1 MPNFQAWAYIP
12 RQAMGPTD
20 SSNKLWRRRDVIKL
34 LGATAITGP
43 VILRGTTATAA
54 TSKVIKIGYVSSQTG
69 VFAPFAEAD
78 PFILNQIQTALAK
91 GITNG
96 GVSYEVQIISKDSQS
111 NTNRASEVAAELI
124 LKDKVDLLVSS
135 GTPDIANPV
144 ADQAEANEVP
154 CITGMTPWQ
163 IYFFGRHGTP
173 DKGFTWTYHF
183 AFGLEDII
191 AAYLALWES
200 VDTNKVV
207 GALFPNDISGN
218 SWADAKHG
226 FPAALQEAGYK
237 LIDTG
242 RFQPLT
248 DDYGSQI
255 SAFKNAGVEI
265 LTGTVTTPDFT
276 TFWSQAAQQS
286 FKPKVVTIGKALL
299 FPASVGTLGGRADGL
314 SCEIWWSPNHP
325 FKSGLTGQSAK
336 ELCDAYEHSTGRAW
350 TQTIGFQHA
359 LFEVAIDVL
368 KRAKNLGEPASILEA
383 IVATDYH
390 SVVGPIK
397 WSGKPVKNVSKTP
410 LVAGQWRKRDN
421 GFELVICEDATAPNI
436 KAQDKLRLLS

>member
-1 MPNFQAWAYIP
+1 MSRIGAYLP
-12 RQAMGPTD
+12 PQTMKAAS

-34 LGATAITGP
+34 LGAAATAGP
-43 VILRGTTATAA
+43 MIVRGTTANA
-54 TSKVIKIGYVSSQTG
+54 TSSKVIKIGHVSSPTG

-78 PFILNQIQTALAK
+78 PFILDQIRTVLVK

-96 GVSYEVQIISKDSQS
+96 WVTYQVQIISKDSQS
-111 NTNRASEVAAELI
+111 NTTRASEVASDLI
-124 LKDKVDLLVSS
+124 LRDKVDLLISS
-135 GTPDIANPV
+135 GSPETTNAV

-163 IYFFGRHGTP
+163 PYFFGRHGIP
-173 DKGFTWTYHF
+173 EKGFTWTYHF

-191 AAYLALWES
+191 ASFLALWKS
-200 VDTNKVV
+200 VETNKVV
-207 GALFPNDISGN
+207 GALFPNDIGGN
-218 SWADAKHG
+218 AWADAKHG
-226 FPAALQEAGYK
+226 FPPALQEAGYK

-242 RFQPLT
+242 RFQPFS

-255 SAFKNAGVEI
+255 AAFKNAGVEI
-265 LTGTVTTPDFT
+265 VTGTVTTPDFT
-276 TFWSQAAQQS
+276 TFWNQAAQQS

-299 FPASVGTLGGRADGL
+299 FPDSVATLGGRADGL
-314 SCEIWWSPNHP
+314 SCEIWWSPSHP

-336 ELCDAYEHSTGRAW
+336 ELCDAYQLSTGRAW
-350 TQTIGFQHA
+350 TQPIGFQHA

-368 KRAKNLGEPASILEA
+368 KRAKNLDEPASILEA

-397 WSGKPVKNVSKTP
+397 WSGQPVKNVSKTP

-421 GFELVICEDATAPNI
+421 GFELVICEDSTAPNI

>member
-1 MPNFQAWAYIP
+1 VTETTEMSTGNSA
-12 RQAMGPTD
+12 
-20 SSNKLWRRRDVIKL
+20 NNLWRRRDVIKL
-34 LGATAITGP
+34 LGATAIAGP
-43 VILRGTTATAA
+43 AIFRGTTASAA
-54 TSKVIKIGYVSSQTG
+54 TSKVIKIGHVSSPTG
-69 VFAPFAEAD
+69 VLAPFAEAD
-78 PFILNQIQTALAK
+78 PFILDQIRTALKK
-91 GITNG
+91 GISNG

-111 NTNRASEVAAELI
+111 STTRASEVTSDLI
-124 LKDKVDLLVSS
+124 LRDKVDLLVSS
-135 GTPDIANPV
+135 GAPETTNAV

-163 IYFFGRHGTP
+163 PYFFGRHGTP

-191 AAYLALWES
+191 ASFLALWKS
-200 VDTNKVV
+200 VETNKVV
-207 GALFPNDISGN
+207 GALFPNDIGGN
-218 SWADAKHG
+218 AWADAKHG
-226 FPAALQEAGYK
+226 FPPALQEAGYK

-265 LTGTVTTPDFT
+265 VTGTVSTPDFT
-276 TFWSQAAQQS
+276 TFWNQAAQQS

-299 FPASVGTLGGRADGL
+299 FPDSVAALGGRADGL
-314 SCEIWWSPNHP
+314 SCEIWWSPSHP

-336 ELCDAYEHSTGRAW
+336 ELCDAYEHSTGRTW

-368 KRAKNLGEPASILEA
+368 KRTKNLNEPASILEA

-410 LVAGQWRKRDN
+410 LVAGQWRKRGN
-421 GFELVICEDATAPNI
+421 GFELVICEDTTAPNI
-436 KAQDKLRLLS
+436 RAQDKLRLLS